1 MLKRLIKKFCKTKT
15 GFTLIELIVVI
26 AILAILAVVLI
37 PLISGQ
43 INKARDASAKSDLNS
58 AYLACQMAF
67 TNGVQDGANYT
78 VGDSTDEGTVK
89 TNAAKYFKGTI
100 TALTFEGTDGD
111 EATGIKSVTITENSN
126 TYVYDASGA
135 THFTKNGISF

>member
-1 MLKRLIKKFCKTKT
+1 MLKKLIRKICGTKS

-67 TNGVQDGANYT
+67 TNGVQEGDTYI
-78 VGDSTDEGTVK
+78 VGDSDDK
-89 TNAAKYFKGTI
+89 AAVMGKAKDYFKGTI
-100 TALTFEGTDGD
+100 IDLTFEGTDGA

-126 TYVYDASGA
+126 TYVYDASGD
-135 THFTKNGISF
+135 THFTKNKAAF